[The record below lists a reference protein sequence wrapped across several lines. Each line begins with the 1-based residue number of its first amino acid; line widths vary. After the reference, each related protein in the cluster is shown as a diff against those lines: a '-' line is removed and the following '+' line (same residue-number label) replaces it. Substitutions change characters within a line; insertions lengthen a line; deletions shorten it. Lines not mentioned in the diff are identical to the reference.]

1 MKRSSKIVFLV
12 LALALA
18 AGLGFAVFKV
28 QQQADREV
36 IENAGASEHA
46 DHSNQYLTY
55 QDVKYPVLRNM
66 TSLLLIGT
74 DNFVDDAKQPE
85 RDDLYWNRNLND
97 FNVILVFDHD
107 KKTVTPFQINR
118 DTITTVPWLTINHM
132 IGGYYYAHFC
142 YAHTY
147 GSGKNDSCEN
157 VVTTA
162 RMLLH
167 DAPIDYYFSFTMDAV
182 PVVNDM
188 VGGVDVTLEEDL
200 PALGE
205 EYVKGA
211 TIHLEGNDALR
222 FVRHRRKDI
231 VNANY
236 YRMLRHRQ
244 YLTGFL
250 EAAHISLEK
259 NSDLFMNIYKR
270 IDPYLCTNL
279 TVNTMSDLVNDMME
293 YEILPVVSPDGEY
306 VQGPEYFEFYPDEQS
321 LWDCVYQAF
330 CRKT

>member
-1 MKRSSKIVFLV
+1 MRRSIKIVFLV

-18 AGLGFAVFKV
+18 AGLGFAVMKV

-36 IENAGASEHA
+36 VENAGESLHA
-46 DHSNQYLTY
+46 DHSSQYLTY
-55 QDVKYPVLRNM
+55 KDVNYPVLRDM
-66 TSLLLIGT
+66 TSLLLLGT
-74 DNFVDDAKQPE
+74 DNFVDDEKQLHLE
-85 RDDLYWNRNLND
+85 NASWNNNLSD
-97 FNVILVFDHD
+97 FMVILIFDHD

-118 DTITTVPWLTINHM
+118 DTITAVPWLTINHM
-132 IGGYYYAHFC
+132 VGGYYLEQIC

-147 GSGKNDSCEN
+147 GSGKNDSSEN
-157 VVTTA
+157 AVLAT

-167 DAPIDYYFSFTMDAV
+167 EAPIDYYLSFTMDTV

-211 TIHLEGNDALR
+211 TIHLKGNDALR
-222 FVRHRRKDI
+222 FVRHRRSDI

-250 EAAHISLEK
+250 DAASIALQQ
-259 NSDLFMNIYKR
+259 NSDLFMSIYKR
-270 IDPYLCTNL
+270 IDPFICTNM
-279 TVNTMSDLVNDMME
+279 TVNTISDLVNDMME
-293 YEILPVVSPDGEY
+293 YELLPVLTPEGQY
-306 VQGPEYFEFYPDEQS
+306 VQGKFAEFYTDEQS
-321 LWDCVYQAF
+321 LWNCVYEAF